1 MTTVHAQILG
11 DKAVLPRA
19 ELERLLELARQSE
32 QVELQTQDDD
42 SLNAGILWLAKKSGT
57 FDWLAEEEE
66 IYSINDLKVRYR

>member
-42 SLNAGILWLAKKSGT
+42 SLNAGMLWLAEKSGT
-57 FDWLAEEEE
+57 FDWLTDEED
-66 IYSINDLKVRYR
+66 IYSVSDLKVRYR

>member
-1 MTTVHAQILG
+1 MHAQILG

-42 SLNAGILWLAKKSGT
+42 SLNAGMLWLAERSGT
-57 FDWLAEEEE
+57 FDWLADEEE
-66 IYSINDLKVRYR
+66 IYSVNNLRVRYR